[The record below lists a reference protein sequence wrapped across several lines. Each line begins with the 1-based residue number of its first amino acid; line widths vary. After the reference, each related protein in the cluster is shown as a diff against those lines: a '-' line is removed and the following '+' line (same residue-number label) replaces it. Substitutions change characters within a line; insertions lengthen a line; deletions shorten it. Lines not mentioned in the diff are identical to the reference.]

1 MLNMILTWLI
11 YLFFSSVEVCVVHEP
26 EDEFK
31 DGQGLVVV
39 ALLRLG
45 QERGLD
51 RLPLHLPQ
59 VRLEIN
65 VRPLKIKITLF
76 RHFKDFL

>member
-1 MLNMILTWLI
+1 M
-11 YLFFSSVEVCVVHEP
+11 
-26 EDEFK
+26 
-31 DGQGLVVV
+31 VV

-59 VRLEIN
+59 VRFEVN
-65 VRPLKIKITLF
+65 VRPLERKNCLDILLRFGAMKG
-76 RHFKDFL
+76 DW